1 MTATLGFE
9 PSSMY
14 YRRSHSSE
22 SNPTTRSS
30 SSIHNTGL
38 PSPPASTRTSIET
51 PPKPVSSPA
60 SHIDSTSSAI
70 PTPIPVGSF
79 PSPPKSQAGSP
90 PKTGSVRHVL
100 LQLQPFLESGEHEC
114 EVDGVTPALL
124 VELKAHM
131 IQIGQAGVWES
142 LR

>member
-14 YRRSHSSE
+14 YQHSHSSE

-30 SSIHNTGL
+30 YNTGL

-51 PPKPVSSPA
+51 PAKPVFSPA
-60 SHIDSTSSAI
+60 SCIDSTSSAI
-70 PTPIPVGSF
+70 LTSIPVGSF
-79 PSPPKSQAGSP
+79 PSPPESQAGSP
-90 PKTGSVRHVL
+90 PKTSSVRNVL
-100 LQLQPFLESGEHEC
+100 LELQPFLESGEREC

-124 VELKAHM
+124 AELKAHM
-131 IQIGQAGVWES
+131 IQNGQAGVWES

>member
-14 YRRSHSSE
+14 YQRSHLSE
-22 SNPTTRSS
+22 SNPAARSS

-38 PSPPASTRTSIET
+38 LSPPASTRTSIET
-51 PPKPVSSPA
+51 SPKHVFSPA
-60 SHIDSTSSAI
+60 SRINSTGSAI
-70 PTPIPVGSF
+70 LTPIPVGSF
-79 PSPPKSQAGSP
+79 PSPPESQAGSP
-90 PKTGSVRHVL
+90 PKTSSVSNVL
-100 LQLQPFLESGEHEC
+100 LQLQPFLESGEREC

-124 VELKAHM
+124 AELKAHM
-131 IQIGQAGVWES
+131 IQNGQAGVWES